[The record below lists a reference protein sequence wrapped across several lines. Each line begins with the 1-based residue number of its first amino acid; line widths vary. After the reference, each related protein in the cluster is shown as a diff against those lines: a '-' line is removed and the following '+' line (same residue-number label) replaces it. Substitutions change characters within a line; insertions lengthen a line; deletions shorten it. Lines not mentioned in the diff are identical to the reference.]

1 LKAAAQAQEYAL
13 EDLQYIADRY
23 HSYCTKLAVSI
34 ARRFRIGLESRRG
47 RSLLSM
53 VLHGLIHAVSAAG
66 SENGLHGL
74 GQFSI
79 RRRGRMVFH
88 DGLCACDGAAAPS
101 AGRFGLGEVDEEV
114 LVEVRGNRVYH
125 PRERWE
131 DDRGLFLLSIHLP
144 QGAAVGRHRARG
156 LASSV
161 VGGMSC
167 RRSSG
172 ATGSFRW
179 WLL

>member
-1 LKAAAQAQEYAL
+1 MLRWSRRRSCSADVGGFRRRPPKPRSMHWRTS
-13 EDLQYIADRY
+13 QYIADRY

-66 SENGLHGL
+66 SEIGLHGL

-125 PRERWE
+125 
-131 DDRGLFLLSIHLP
+131 S
-144 QGAAVGRHRARG
+144 ANVGRTTGGCSCCRSICRRARP
-156 LASSV
+156 LV
-161 VGGMSC
+161 VNGHVDSRM
-167 RRSSG
+167 RV
-172 ATGSFRW
+172 
-179 WLL
+179 LL